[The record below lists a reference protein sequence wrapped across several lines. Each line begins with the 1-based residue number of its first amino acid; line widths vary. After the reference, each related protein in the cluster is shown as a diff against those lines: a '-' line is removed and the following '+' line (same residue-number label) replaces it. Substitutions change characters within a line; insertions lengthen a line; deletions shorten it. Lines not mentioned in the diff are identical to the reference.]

1 MQEAGPA
8 RLSTGQWKIKRR
20 SRAVFLVG
28 RVGLFT
34 KESYTKSEAM
44 RRWFCIKWPVLKLEK
59 KIVRPQTSLICI
71 KADLLGNY
79 IGVYILYFWS
89 WGHGYTKVYSSL
101 YNSLK
106 ICTCLKFSIVKKKK
120 PSGVK
125 NQPAKQETLVR
136 FQGKIPWRRDRL
148 PTPVFLGFLSG
159 SDSKE
164 STHNVRHLG
173 SITELRRSPGGG
185 HDNPLQC
192 SCLENPHGQRSTAGY
207 SPWGHKEL
215 DITEWISI
223 VQKKKKGKD

>member
-1 MQEAGPA
+1 MVLHKMACSQIRKKNSSASDFFDLHKSG
-8 RLSTGQWKIKRR
+8 S
-20 SRAVFLVG
+20 VG
-28 RVGLFT
+28 KLYRGI
-34 KESYTKSEAM
+34 YTI
-44 RRWFCIKWPVLKLEK
+44 FLKLGSWIYK
-59 KIVRPQTSLICI
+59 SVLFIIQFFK
-71 KADLLGNY
+71 N
-79 IGVYILYFWS
+79 LYMFEIFHS
-89 WGHGYTKVYSSL
+89 
-101 YNSLK
+101 
-106 ICTCLKFSIVKKKK
+106 KKKK

-223 VQKKKKGKD
+223 VQKKKKKEKINS